1 MKRLAAGLVAIYA
14 AWGCAQHPQAD
25 HASHTA
31 QVASVSGSPE
41 LRAQIAAVR
50 AATERYRDFENAKR
64 DGYRLFGK
72 EGPLMGEHWYRADL
86 VKQPLDLTRPST
98 LQYATIDGR
107 RELIGVAYTVYGRP
121 GEPLPEG
128 FAGSEDA
135 WHVHDVD
142 RIARVVTAERPFL
155 RWLVDR
161 RIAQG
166 KSGAGDGRTH
176 LTMLHAWIWLPNPDG
191 VFALEHKALPYLRAG
206 LPLELAT
213 AADAFAPYGVT
224 LLDER
229 GCAWELGKV
238 KLLARPS
245 RGQQR
250 RLADAC
256 ATAAA
261 AVRQSEAAHLNHAA
275 SHAWREYLAVRDATL
290 TAAQKQQLGAM
301 LEQHGA
307 HQH

>member
-1 MKRLAAGLVAIYA
+1 MKRLTAWLVAVYA
-14 AWGCAQHPQAD
+14 ALGCAQQPPAE
-25 HASHTA
+25 HAAHTA
-31 QVASVSGSPE
+31 QLAPLSDSPE
-41 LRAQIAAVR
+41 LRAQIATVR
-50 AATERYRDFENAKR
+50 AATERYRDFENAKH

-72 EGPLMGEHWYRADL
+72 ETPLMGEHWYRADL
-86 VKQPLDLTRPST
+86 VRQPLDLTRPST
-98 LQYATIDGR
+98 LQYATINGR
-107 RELIGVAYTVYGRP
+107 RELIGVAYTVYRRP

-128 FAGSEDA
+128 FAGSEDE

-161 RIAQG
+161 RIANG
-166 KSGAGDGRTH
+166 KSGAGDGRTQ

-191 VFALEHKALPYLRAG
+191 VFALEHIALPYLRAG

-229 GCAWELGKV
+229 GCEWELGRV
-238 KLLARPS
+238 RLLAKTS
-245 RGQQR
+245 RAQQR
-250 RLADAC
+250 QLADAC

-261 AVRQSEAAHLNHAA
+261 AVRQSGAAHLNHVA
-275 SHAWREYLAVRDATL
+275 SRAWRAYLGVRDATL
-290 TAAQKQQLGAM
+290 PAEQKKQLGA
-301 LEQHGA
+301 LIEQHGA
-307 HQH
+307 DQH